1 VKPGV
6 DAEDWVPAQI
16 LFWSRDA
23 LPVVK
28 ELVGDEALA
37 KDMKWSPAKLYNSKG
52 ERLYSELYSGNW
64 WWETQVRSAANDTLK
79 D

>member
-1 VKPGV
+1 MKPGV
-6 DAEDWVPAQI
+6 DAESWVPAKI

-64 WWETQVRSAANDTLK
+64 WWETQVGSAANDTLK